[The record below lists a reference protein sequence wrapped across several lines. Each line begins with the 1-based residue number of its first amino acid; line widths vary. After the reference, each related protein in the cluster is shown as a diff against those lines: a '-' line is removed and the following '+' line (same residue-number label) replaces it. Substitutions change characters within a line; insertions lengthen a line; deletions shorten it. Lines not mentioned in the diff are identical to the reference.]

1 MEKLYKKELSEYPDS
16 DLLSLIRNPKSLDN
30 ARFTEIFEEL
40 KKRGYSEDI
49 NKVETEL
56 IKQNPIYSKF
66 WNRVGAYFIDIL
78 VLGLIGFILG
88 LFLKDTFVQLGSQ
101 ALLVGFIISLIY
113 FGLGNSKILNGQTLG
128 KRALKLRVVDKNLDS
143 ISFQKSLLRT
153 LIYTVP
159 YFFINYGLNGTTQFS
174 TIFIAKG
181 IILSSFLIVLPIHF
195 ILNTSTRQAIHDLI
209 LKTYVVELSAYPG
222 QQLKK
227 SKLSPIIY
235 SGAALIILIGLFV
248 MFNLQN
254 RSLIETA
261 QKLIP
266 ISEQI
271 DKNSEVQNSSISINS
286 SIIRKLGSDENFSST
301 NSLVLNIELNKNLIS
316 DISPENIADL
326 AFVKDAIKIILKD
339 VTNAR
344 RLDFIQVNLIYGYN
358 IGISKSSNSLTL
370 SNSIENWEQKIK

>member
-16 DLLSLIRNPKSLDN
+16 DLLSLIRNPKSMDN
-30 ARFTEIFEEL
+30 ARFNEILEEL
-40 KKRGYSEDI
+40 KKRGHSEEI
-49 NKVETEL
+49 NKVETEQ

-78 VLGLIGFILG
+78 ILALIGFILG
-88 LFLKDTFVQLGSQ
+88 LFLKDTFAQLGSQ
-101 ALLVGFIISLIY
+101 ALLIGFIISLIY

-128 KRALKLRVVDKNLDS
+128 KKALKLRVVDGNFDP
-143 ISFQKSLLRT
+143 ISFQKSILRT

-159 YFFINYGLNGTTQFS
+159 YFFLNYGLNGSTEFS
-174 TIFIAKG
+174 AIFIAKG
-181 IILSSFLIVLPIHF
+181 IILLSFLLVLPIHF
-195 ILNTSTRQAIHDLI
+195 IINSSTRQAIQDLI

-235 SGAALIILIGLFV
+235 SGVTLIILIGLFA
-248 MFNLQN
+248 MFNLLN
-254 RSLIETA
+254 RNLIETA

-271 DKNSEVQNSSISINS
+271 DKHSEVQNSSVSLNS
-286 SIIRKLGSDENFSST
+286 STTRKLGSDENIRST

-316 DISPENIADL
+316 DISPEDIADL

-358 IGISKSSNSLTL
+358 IGIYKSSNSLTL
-370 SNSIENWEQKIK
+370 SNSIEEWEQKTK